1 MSDAAHVLDRAYSL
15 GVGRSAFSVR
25 WFSSMR
31 IDIVTLFPEICRAPL
46 SESIMKRAQ
55 ENRIVEL
62 HIHNLRDWTT
72 DKHHVVD
79 DAPFGGGQGMV
90 MKPEPIFAAVEAL
103 KKMPNAQ
110 RSTPNAEHSAI
121 GNRRSKILLMS
132 PAGRRFDQEMA
143 RQLSQE
149 PHLIIISGHY
159 EGVDHRVIEHLI
171 DLEIS
176 IGDYVLTNGAIA
188 AVVLVDSIVRL
199 LPGALGHEQSA
210 ADDSFS
216 DGLLE
221 APQYTRPADFR
232 GWKVPEILL
241 SGNHAEIA
249 KWRKEQ
255 AIKRTRANRPDL
267 LNKLECHPERSEA
280 KSKDPAKLA

>member
-1 MSDAAHVLDRAYSL
+1 
-15 GVGRSAFSVR
+15 
-25 WFSSMR
+25 MR
-31 IDIVTLFPEICRAPL
+31 IDIVTLFPEICRGPL
-46 SESIMKRAQ
+46 SESMMKRAQ
-55 ENRIVEL
+55 ENRIVDL

-103 KKMPNAQ
+103 RK
-110 RSTPNAEHSAI
+110 TPNIEHPTSNAEQSAI
-121 GNRRSKILLMS
+121 GNRPSKILLMS
-132 PAGRRFDQEMA
+132 PAGRPLDQQMA
-143 RQLSQE
+143 QQLSQE
-149 PHLIIISGHY
+149 SHLIIISGHY

-176 IGDYVLTNGAIA
+176 IGDYVLTNGGIA

-199 LPGALGHEQSA
+199 LPGTLGHEQSA
-210 ADDSFS
+210 TDDSFS
-216 DGLLE
+216 SGLLE

-232 GWKVPEILL
+232 DWKVPEILL

-249 KWRKEQ
+249 KWRKQQ
-255 AIKRTRANRPDL
+255 AIKRTRENRPDL
-267 LNKLECHPERSEA
+267 LGRP
-280 KSKDPAKLA
+280 D

>member
-1 MSDAAHVLDRAYSL
+1 MSQAIRVNRPYQ
-15 GVGRSAFSVR
+15 
-25 WFSSMR
+25 MR

-55 ENRIVEL
+55 QNRIIDL

-90 MKPEPIFAAVEAL
+90 MKPEPIFAAVEDL
-103 KKMPNAQ
+103 KSQIQDSEA
-110 RSTPNAEHSAI
+110 
-121 GNRRSKILLMS
+121 KIVLMS
-132 PAGRRFDQEMA
+132 PAGRRFDQQMA
-143 RQLSQE
+143 KQLSQV

-171 DLEIS
+171 DHEIS
-176 IGDYVLTNGAIA
+176 IGDYVLTNGGIA
-188 AVVLVDSIVRL
+188 AAVLVDSIVRL
-199 LPGALGHEQSA
+199 LPGTLGHEQSA
-210 ADDSFS
+210 DDDSFS

-232 GWKVPEILL
+232 GWKVPELLL

-255 AIKRTRANRPDL
+255 ALRRTRENRPDL
-267 LNKLECHPERSEA
+267 LGRG
-280 KSKDPAKLA
+280 D